1 MKKFLIVLLSIAFA
15 LNFALVIG
23 MIGECISP
31 RQAFYTI
38 TDELM
43 NTAYR
48 FRRGWQ
54 LRNRLP

>member
-43 NTAYR
+43 NSAYR
-48 FRRGWQ
+48 FKRGRQ
-54 LRNRLP
+54 FKNNLP

>member
-43 NTAYR
+43 NSAYR
-48 FRRGWQ
+48 FKEYERV
-54 LRNRLP
+54 